1 MPDLLQKCPAFST
14 KTTFT
19 GKFKI
24 QNLLLLEIYE
34 LAQPFIYMLTKLLAL
49 KQANTVE

>member
-14 KTTFT
+14 KTAYN

-34 LAQPFIYMLTKLLAL
+34 LAQLFIYMLAKLWQKL
-49 KQANTVE
+49 KSLH